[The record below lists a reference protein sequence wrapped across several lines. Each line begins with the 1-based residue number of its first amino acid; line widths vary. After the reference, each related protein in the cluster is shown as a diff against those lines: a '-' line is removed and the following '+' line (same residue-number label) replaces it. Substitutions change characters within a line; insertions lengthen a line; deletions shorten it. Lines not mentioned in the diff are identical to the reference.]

1 MTYDPGTDSVTM
13 GDNLT
18 PDEQD
23 SLQVGEALQQEQ
35 EGLLAGKYRTAEELE
50 KAYGELERKL
60 GEKGNQDSE
69 TTNETEVQ
77 ESNEVSQK
85 EKETSEDTQDFYL
98 EDGKVNYDSVNREYG
113 EQLGE
118 IFKNSEVDPW
128 AISRYFHDNNG
139 TITEDMYG
147 QLESAGLARQTIDAY
162 LDGRRAE
169 SGYANEDLTAR
180 QIDSVRNSVGGKAEY
195 DKIVGWAGQN
205 LSKDEIQ
212 SFDELIGTG
221 NVGAIQLAVS
231 GLKAQYQ
238 EANGYEGRML
248 SGKAPQS
255 SSDTFR
261 SQQELVAAMS
271 DPRYD
276 EDPAYR
282 QDIIEKLE
290 RSDNVKF

>member
-13 GDNLT
+13 GDSLT

-23 SLQVGEALQQEQ
+23 SLQVGEALEQEQ
-35 EGLLAGKYRTAEELE
+35 NNLLAGKYKTAEELE

-60 GEKGNQDSE
+60 GEQGNKDSG
-69 TTNETEVQ
+69 TDDKTEVS
-77 ESNEVSQK
+77 ESDEVSQEKK
-85 EKETSEDTQDFYL
+85 EASEDTQDFYL

-113 EQLGE
+113 EQLGD

-128 AISRYFHDNNG
+128 AISKHFHDNNG

-169 SGYANEDLTAR
+169 SGYANEDLTNR
-180 QIDSVRNSVGGKAEY
+180 QIDSVRDSVGGKSEY

-205 LSKDEIQ
+205 LSKEDIE
-212 SFDELIGTG
+212 SFDTLISSG
-221 NVGAIQLAVS
+221 NVGAIKLAVS
-231 GLKAQYQ
+231 GLKTQY
-238 EANGYEGRML
+238 EAANGYEGKMYT
-248 SGKAPQS
+248 GKAPQT
-255 SSDTFR
+255 SSDVFR

-282 QDIIEKLE
+282 QDVIEKLD
-290 RSDNVKF
+290 RSDVNF